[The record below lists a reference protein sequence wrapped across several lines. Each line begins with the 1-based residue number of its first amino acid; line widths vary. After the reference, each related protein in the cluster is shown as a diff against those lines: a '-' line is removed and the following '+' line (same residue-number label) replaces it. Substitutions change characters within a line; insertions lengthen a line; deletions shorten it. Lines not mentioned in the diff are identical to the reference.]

1 MELYFGE
8 RERRGLELTGTPG
21 LGLGE
26 RRSSFG
32 KAGVEPG
39 MGLGERRQSFGKAG
53 VTPPG
58 GFRERRGS
66 ISSLSGKEELTDY
79 HHRQKEER
87 LREQEVERLVSV
99 FAHVGLT
106 SGLKMFLMSAA
117 SANSNY
123 GNIVSFGSHYT
134 V

>member
-1 MELYFGE
+1 MGD
-8 RERRGLELTGTPG
+8 RERRGVGLELSGGLG

-32 KAGVEPG
+32 KAGLEPG
-39 MGLGERRQSFGKAG
+39 MGLGERKQSFGKAG

-79 HHRQKEER
+79 HQHQKEER
-87 LREQEVERLVSV
+87 LREQEVERLVSLCLLMWLSL
-99 FAHVGLT
+99 FEQRTPNLPHVPSVCIFKLWKYVVIWIT
-106 SGLKMFLMSAA
+106 
-117 SANSNY
+117 
-123 GNIVSFGSHYT
+123 
-134 V
+134 

>member
-1 MELYFGE
+1 MELYLGE
-8 RERRGLELTGTPG
+8 KERRGVGLELTAAPG

-32 KAGVEPG
+32 KAGLEPG

-87 LREQEVERLVSV
+87 LREQEVERLVSLSV
-99 FAHVGLT
+99 FAHG
-106 SGLKMFLMSAA
+106 G
-117 SANSNY
+117 
-123 GNIVSFGSHYT
+123 
-134 V
+134 